1 MKSAAVSEDG
11 VTIASTWAALCSMSS
26 LPKTGKYSCSTS
38 KSSATE
44 QTFAIRRAVAA
55 ALDEL
60 QKEQPGITSVVT
72 NVKDAQDILQ
82 YTQVLMAPGLVI
94 NGKLVYLCLG
104 RIPKKEQ
111 VSGWLREALNL

>member
-1 MKSAAVSEDG
+1 VFYVVTAQDG
-11 VTIASTWAALCSMSS
+11 KILVLDIKILGYRTD
-26 LPKTGKYSCSTS
+26 
-38 KSSATE
+38 

-72 NVKDAQDILQ
+72 NIKDAQDILQ
-82 YTQVLMAPGLVI
+82 YTQVLMAPGLVV

-111 VSGWLREALNL
+111 VIGWLRDALESRGG